1 MDIRAIVEEYGW
13 TVEKIGDGYSV
24 WDRRPQ
30 LKTAFGTNRIG
41 KIVDTSFY
49 VTLTQ
54 FPEVT
59 KGLIRQLGREPEP
72 LPSRNQT
79 RDATYWGFDT
89 NGIPTEDLRVFV
101 RRLAAMI
108 DDVAIG

>member
-1 MDIRAIVEEYGW
+1 MSINEILEECGW
-13 TVEKIGDGYSV
+13 TVETIGDGYSV

-30 LKTAFGTNRIG
+30 LKAAFGTNRIG
-41 KIVDTSFY
+41 KIVGTSFY

-59 KGLIRQLGREPEP
+59 KGLIRQLGCEPVQ

-79 RDATYWGFDT
+79 RDAIYFGFNT
-89 NGIPTEDLRVFV
+89 NGIPTENLRTFA
-101 RRLAAMI
+101 RRLAAEI
-108 DDVAIG
+108 NDLL

>member
-1 MDIRAIVEEYGW
+1 MDIKKILEEYGW
-13 TVEKIGDGYSV
+13 TVEKIGGGYSV

-30 LKTAFGTNRIG
+30 LKAAFGTDRIG
-41 KIVDTSFY
+41 KLVDTSFY

-59 KGLIRQLGREPEP
+59 KGLIRQLDREPVP
-72 LPSRNQT
+72 LPSRNQM

-89 NGIPTEDLRVFV
+89 NGVAEADLKIFF
-101 RRLAAMI
+101 RRLA
-108 DDVAIG
+108 DAINDLI